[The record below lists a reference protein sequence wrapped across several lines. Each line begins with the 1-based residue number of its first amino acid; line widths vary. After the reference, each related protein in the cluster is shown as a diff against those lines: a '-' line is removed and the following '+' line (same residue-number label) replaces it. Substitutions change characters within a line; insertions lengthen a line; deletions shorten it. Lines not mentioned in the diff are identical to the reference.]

1 MFLLLDHWVY
11 IIIYLL
17 SQNIIE
23 EYSWIEFGNNNLALA
38 GCLDLLS
45 LCAIC

>member
-1 MFLLLDHWVY
+1 MFLLLDNWVY

-23 EYSWIEFGNNNLALA
+23 EYCWTEFGNNNLALA

-45 LCAIC
+45 LHAIY